1 MAPRIPL
8 PSPATQATP
17 QTGSFR
23 GKRRE
28 SPQNNGFHSNLNAA
42 DEFGAQRVPA
52 LPTPRHGG
60 QRRLPQGRGRLRA
73 LTGQRRP
80 PGCQSRA
87 PSPHTGNPS
96 GLPRSVRPS
105 LSAQGRPRG
114 FGASAP
120 GRVAAVGLQVPWRP
134 AAAGGAG
141 GGRGAAPWR
150 RRGQLYPGL
159 WRSPFLSRRRPLRG
173 GGSMCA
179 RRGAAPVPAPRLLLF
194 PPPPWTPTP
203 SSRPCGVPW
212 IRRCGK
218 PPRGSLTR

>member
-1 MAPRIPL
+1 MSSGHSVCR
-8 PSPATQATP
+8 PSPPLTTA
-17 QTGSFR
+17 GSPAR
-23 GKRRE
+23 PSAAARPR
-28 SPQNNGFHSNLNAA
+28 SPSGPH
-42 DEFGAQRVPA
+42 RPA
-52 LPTPRHGG
+52 PPPGLPRAGH
-60 QRRLPQGRGRLRA
+60 RA
-73 LTGQRRP
+73 LTRGNRAAYPALSDP
-80 PGCQSRA
+80 PSACGGGPAGPGRA
-87 PSPHTGNPS
+87 
-96 GLPRSVRPS
+96 
-105 LSAQGRPRG
+105 
-114 FGASAP
+114 AP

-141 GGRGAAPWR
+141 GGRGAAPRR

-159 WRSPFLSRRRPLRG
+159 WRFPVLSRRRPLRG